1 MVDISFPRW
10 SAPIIGAFVGLL
22 IAYRAWKS
30 GELPFSWESALF
42 AGGLGFVAGLLIL
55 LLSGPIRRLGKSA
68 PRPQPHNERD
78 ILDDRA
84 SGIDERDALAV
95 SALATH
101 EPVDMF
107 LARFMVFV
115 GLVLFCVPLLGA
127 IFAVGGL
134 ITTWRIPSRTRVI
147 ARLSIVLNAI
157 MTTFWIVQA
166 VMT

>member
-1 MVDISFPRW
+1 
-10 SAPIIGAFVGLL
+10 L
-22 IAYRAWKS
+22 
-30 GELPFSWESALF
+30 
-42 AGGLGFVAGLLIL
+42 
-55 LLSGPIRRLGKSA
+55 
-68 PRPQPHNERD
+68 
-78 ILDDRA
+78 
-84 SGIDERDALAV
+84 
-95 SALATH
+95 
-101 EPVDMF
+101 
-107 LARFMVFV
+107 FV